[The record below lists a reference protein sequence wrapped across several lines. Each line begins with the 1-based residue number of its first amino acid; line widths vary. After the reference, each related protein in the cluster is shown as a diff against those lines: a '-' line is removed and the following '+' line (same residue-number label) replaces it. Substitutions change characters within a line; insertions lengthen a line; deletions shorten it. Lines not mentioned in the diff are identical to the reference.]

1 MPIWDVLGKRT
12 EDDGFVVVGGV
23 KAPDADLALLLARE
37 THFRHK
43 EGVAY
48 AVRSRGDDALHEGSW
63 KADELGGVTDRSYRR
78 QEAYAGV
85 GGRLKTLS
93 ERFAR
98 DGVRIDAPRP
108 PAHRAAGP
116 HGGRK
121 PSESQA
127 SDPDALTPERLAA
140 EGTAG

>member
-1 MPIWDVLGKRT
+1 MPVWDVLGKRT

-48 AVRSRGDDALHEGSW
+48 AVRLRGDQELHAGTYGSAL
-63 KADELGGVTDRSYRR
+63 LGGVTDRSYRR

-85 GGRLKTLS
+85 GAELKRVAKELAD
-93 ERFAR
+93 R
-98 DGVRIDAPRP
+98 GLRIDAPRP
-108 PAHRAAGP
+108 RVGRAAE
-116 HGGRK
+116 HR
-121 PSESQA
+121 
-127 SDPDALTPERLAA
+127 
-140 EGTAG
+140 